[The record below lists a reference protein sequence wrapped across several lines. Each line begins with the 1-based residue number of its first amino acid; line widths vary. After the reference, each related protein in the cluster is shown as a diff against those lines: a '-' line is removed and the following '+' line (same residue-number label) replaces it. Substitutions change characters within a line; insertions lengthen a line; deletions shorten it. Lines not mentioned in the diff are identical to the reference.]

1 MAGKF
6 FCIDFISFLLS
17 LIDTKEQILA
27 LCDWQENLQKDFAER
42 SRGNDKS
49 RRSLKILFSRAQTN
63 EPESP
68 LDEQTVI
75 ALVYL
80 MGFKSTMEHQF
91 RHYHI
96 S

>member
-42 SRGNDKS
+42 VVMINQNV
-49 RRSLKILFSRAQTN
+49 L
-63 EPESP
+63 
-68 LDEQTVI
+68 
-75 ALVYL
+75 
-80 MGFKSTMEHQF
+80 
-91 RHYHI
+91 
-96 S
+96 